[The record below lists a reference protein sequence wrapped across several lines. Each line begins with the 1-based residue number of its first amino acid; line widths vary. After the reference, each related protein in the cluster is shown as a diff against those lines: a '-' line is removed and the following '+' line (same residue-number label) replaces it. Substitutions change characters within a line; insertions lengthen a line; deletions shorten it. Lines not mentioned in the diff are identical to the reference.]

1 MRFQAGRT
9 ASDYLE
15 ELRQRAEQAWG
26 ADRRAALE
34 PVLEAS
40 AAALARLSEAGLA
53 FLDDEP
59 DYIRSGARGQA

>member
-9 ASDYLE
+9 AGDYLE

-26 ADRRAALE
+26 AERRAALDAT
-34 PVLEAS
+34 LEAS
-40 AAALARLSEAGLA
+40 AAAMARLSEAGLA

-59 DYIRSGARGQA
+59 DYIRGGARGDE